1 MQGVGPGTSLG
12 GRYALRSR
20 LSHRSD
26 LEHWSAHDTTLE
38 RDVAVT
44 VFDSSHP
51 HAAAVLDAARRAA
64 GVEDPRL
71 VRILDVGTQAGAS
84 WIVEESLADAES
96 LATLLQQ
103 GPLPA
108 EEARRIA
115 GEAASALE
123 KARQR
128 GLHHLRLTPHAVL
141 RTPDGTVK
149 VSGTAIAASMDGLE
163 EPDDVAATRADTV
176 GLVALAYA
184 ALTSRWPLAALV
196 HGVEPAPRVVGGV
209 AAPSEI
215 AAGVPSDLDAL
226 CRLTLNDDSG
236 PLTPG
241 DFAVQIAPW
250 PSATVRRSGDEATLM
265 LDTAGRSRW
274 ELGGTGSTRAM
285 PVVKGAP
292 AVTAAAASASPVT
305 PGAEAAADRTAA
317 DPGRVEPTTLIA
329 REELASGSPAG
340 TTTAAGTATAAD
352 DAGGRDDRSRS
363 RAPAHRRRAP
373 AGGSAAAAARAR
385 VGTFARAAADKATE
399 RAASARS
406 NHQQR
411 DRARALARQ
420 GTPLTLPE
428 ALWVKDE
435 PIEPP
440 APLLPAST
448 AVAPT
453 HDQSRLV
460 LTVVALFVIVALG
473 IGACNVR
480 NLGNGISLSA
490 DGAPPP
496 TVTATAPAVT
506 VTPTPS
512 ASPSATATTT
522 GGGPIAIDK
531 ATGFD
536 PQGDNEE
543 RNGDAARVFDGD
555 KSTSWTSEGYATPTF
570 GGLKKGVGVLLDL
583 GQPTQVTKAV
593 LELGSKNLDVTVYA
607 APDGTL
613 DGAREIGSKSGA
625 TGTVTLDAPKGLPK
639 TDYVIVWFTSLAA
652 DGGRYRA
659 SLDEITLS

>member
-44 VFDSSHP
+44 VFDSRHP

-196 HGVEPAPRVVGGV
+196 HGVDPAPRVVGGV

-226 CRLTLNDDSG
+226 CRLTLNDDNG

-241 DFAVQIAPW
+241 DFAMQIAPW

-329 REELASGSPAG
+329 REDFAPGRPGGTATPAG
-340 TTTAAGTATAAD
+340 TTTAAAA
-352 DAGGRDDRSRS
+352 
-363 RAPAHRRRAP
+363 PRRP
-373 AGGSAAAAARAR
+373 
-385 VGTFARAAADKATE
+385 
-399 RAASARS
+399 
-406 NHQQR
+406 
-411 DRARALARQ
+411 
-420 GTPLTLPE
+420 
-428 ALWVKDE
+428 
-435 PIEPP
+435 
-440 APLLPAST
+440 
-448 AVAPT
+448 VAPGRVRPRT
-453 HDQSRLV
+453 RPPPRL
-460 LTVVALFVIVALG
+460 
-473 IGACNVR
+473 
-480 NLGNGISLSA
+480 
-490 DGAPPP
+490 PPP
-496 TVTATAPAVT
+496 TPPPRPAGARSAPSPGPP
-506 VTPTPS
+506 PTRPPS
-512 ASPSATATTT
+512 APPRPGRTTSNATVLVPSP
-522 GGGPIAIDK
+522 G
-531 ATGFD
+531 
-536 PQGDNEE
+536 
-543 RNGDAARVFDGD
+543 RAR
-555 KSTSWTSEGYATPTF
+555 
-570 GGLKKGVGVLLDL
+570 
-583 GQPTQVTKAV
+583 
-593 LELGSKNLDVTVYA
+593 
-607 APDGTL
+607 
-613 DGAREIGSKSGA
+613 R
-625 TGTVTLDAPKGLPK
+625 
-639 TDYVIVWFTSLAA
+639 
-652 DGGRYRA
+652 
-659 SLDEITLS
+659 

>member
-1 MQGVGPGTSLG
+1 VQGVGPGTSLG
-12 GRYALRSR
+12 GRYVLRSR

-26 LEHWSAHDTTLE
+26 LEHWSAHDTTLD

-44 VFDSSHP
+44 VFESAHP

-64 GVEDPRL
+64 GVEDSRL
-71 VRILDVGTQAGAS
+71 VRILDVGSQAGVS
-84 WIVEESLADAES
+84 WIVEESLAEADS

-103 GPLPA
+103 GPLPS

-141 RTPDGTVK
+141 RTQDGTVK
-149 VSGTAIAASMDGLE
+149 VSGTAIAASMDGYE
-163 EPDDVAATRADTV
+163 EPDDVAATRVDTV
-176 GLVALAYA
+176 ALVALAYA
-184 ALTSRWPLAALV
+184 ALTSRWPLPALV

-209 AAPSEI
+209 ASPSEI

-226 CRLTLNDDSG
+226 CRLTLNDDLG

-241 DFAVQIAPW
+241 DFAMQIAPW
-250 PSATVRRSGDEATLM
+250 PSSTVRRPGGEPTIV
-265 LDTAGRSRW
+265 LDTAGRSRRGRDVD
-274 ELGGTGSTRAM
+274 EPTRAM

-317 DPGRVEPTTLIA
+317 DPGRVEPTLL
-329 REELASGSPAG
+329 LAQNDMPTGQAG
-340 TTTAAGTATAAD
+340 GTTATAGAAGVGGATAIGT
-352 DAGGRDDRSRS
+352 DAGPSAGR
-363 RAPAHRRRAP
+363 
-373 AGGSAAAAARAR
+373 GR
-385 VGTFARAAADKATE
+385 VGSFARAAADKAAD
-399 RAASARS
+399 RATSARQ
-406 NHQQR
+406 NHQER
-411 DRARALARQ
+411 DRVRAVARQ

-453 HDQSRLV
+453 RDQSKLV
-460 LTVVALFVIVALG
+460 LTIVAIFVIVALG

-480 NLGNGISLSA
+480 NLGDGIALST
-490 DGAPPP
+490 DSAPRP
-496 TVTATAPAVT
+496 TVTASAPAVT

-512 ASPSATATTT
+512 ATPSASASAN
-522 GGGPIAIDK
+522 GEPIAIEK
-531 ATGFD
+531 ASGFD
-536 PQGDNEE
+536 PEGDDNE
-543 RNGDAARVFDGD
+543 RNSEAGRVFDGD
-555 KSTSWTSEGYATPTF
+555 KGTSWTSEGYATPSF

-583 GQPTQVTKAV
+583 GQPTRVSKAV
-593 LELGSKNLDVTVYA
+593 LELGGKDLDVTVYA

-613 DGAREIGSKSGA
+613 DGAREIGSRNGA
-625 TGTVTLDAPKGLPK
+625 TGTVTLTAPKDLPR
-639 TDYVIVWFTSLAA
+639 TDYVIVWFTSLAP

>member
-44 VFDSSHP
+44 VFDGAHP

-64 GVEDPRL
+64 GVEDSRL
-71 VRILDVGTQAGAS
+71 VRILDVGTAGGVS
-84 WIVEESLADAES
+84 WIVEESLASAES

-141 RTPDGTVK
+141 RTQDGTVK
-149 VSGTAIAASMDGLE
+149 VTGTAIAAGIDGFE

-176 GLVALAYA
+176 ALVALAYA
-184 ALTSRWPLAALV
+184 ALTGRWPLSAVV
-196 HGVEPAPRVVGGV
+196 HGVDPAPRVVGGV

-226 CRLTLNDDSG
+226 CRLTLNDDAG

-241 DFAVQIAPW
+241 DFATQIAPW
-250 PSATVRRSGDEATLM
+250 AASTVRPAATEPTVVLDPSA
-265 LDTAGRSRW
+265 RSRVP
-274 ELGGTGSTRAM
+274 GQAGHDRNDRRDAGPTRAM
-285 PVVKGAP
+285 PVVDGAP

-305 PGAEAAADRTAA
+305 PRADAPAAPSAGDRAGAARTQVLTT
-317 DPGRVEPTTLIA
+317 PGTDSSDIGD
-329 REELASGSPAG
+329 SGD
-340 TTTAAGTATAAD
+340 TAAGSPSG
-352 DAGGRDDRSRS
+352 AGGR
-363 RAPAHRRRAP
+363 
-373 AGGSAAAAARAR
+373 GR
-385 VGTFARAAADKATE
+385 VGSFARAAADKAADK
-399 RAASARS
+399 AASARQ
-406 NHQQR
+406 HRTDR
-411 DRARALARQ
+411 DRLRDLARQ

-435 PIEPP
+435 PVEPP
-440 APLLPAST
+440 VPLLPAST
-448 AVAPT
+448 ALAPT
-453 HDQSRLV
+453 RDQSKFV
-460 LTVVALFVIVALG
+460 LTVVAIFVVVALG

-490 DGAPPP
+490 DGAPGP
-496 TVTATAPAVT
+496 TVTASAPAVT
-506 VTPTPS
+506 VTPTPTRRRPPPRRPA
-512 ASPSATATTT
+512 ASRSRSTRPPGSTPRATTRSATPRPPGSTTATRARP
-522 GGGPIAIDK
+522 GP
-531 ATGFD
+531 
-536 PQGDNEE
+536 P
-543 RNGDAARVFDGD
+543 R
-555 KSTSWTSEGYATPTF
+555 ATP
-570 GGLKKGVGVLLDL
+570 
-583 GQPTQVTKAV
+583 
-593 LELGSKNLDVTVYA
+593 
-607 APDGTL
+607 
-613 DGAREIGSKSGA
+613 R
-625 TGTVTLDAPKGLPK
+625 
-639 TDYVIVWFTSLAA
+639 
-652 DGGRYRA
+652 RA
-659 SLDEITLS
+659 SVA

>member
-12 GRYALRSR
+12 GRYALRTR

-26 LEHWSAHDTTLE
+26 LEHWAAHDTTLE

-44 VFDSSHP
+44 VFDGGHP

-64 GVEDPRL
+64 GVEDSRL
-71 VRILDVGTQAGAS
+71 VRILDVGTAGGVS
-84 WIVEESLADAES
+84 WIIEESLASAES

-141 RTPDGTVK
+141 RTQDGTVK
-149 VSGTAIAASMDGLE
+149 VTGTAIAAGIDGYE

-176 GLVALAYA
+176 ALVALAYA
-184 ALTSRWPLAALV
+184 ALTGRWPLSSVV

-226 CRLTLNDDSG
+226 CRLTLNDDAG

-241 DFAVQIAPW
+241 DFATQIAPW
-250 PSATVRRSGDEATLM
+250 AASTVRPAATEPTVV
-265 LDTAGRSRW
+265 LDPSGRSR
-274 ELGGTGSTRAM
+274 EAGQAGRDRGDQRDAGATRAM
-285 PVVKGAP
+285 PVVAGAP

-305 PGAEAAADRTAA
+305 PGTETVAASSADRAGAARTQLLTTPARGGGDREDADVPGDGASDTAA
-317 DPGRVEPTTLIA
+317 
-329 REELASGSPAG
+329 S
-340 TTTAAGTATAAD
+340 
-352 DAGGRDDRSRS
+352 
-363 RAPAHRRRAP
+363 
-373 AGGSAAAAARAR
+373 AGGSGGRGR
-385 VGTFARAAADKATE
+385 VGSFARAAADKAADK
-399 RAASARS
+399 AASAR
-406 NHQQR
+406 QQR
-411 DRARALARQ
+411 TERERLRDLARQ

-435 PIEPP
+435 PVEPP

-448 AVAPT
+448 AMAPT
-453 HDQSRLV
+453 RDQSKFV
-460 LTVVALFVIVALG
+460 LTVVGIFVVVALG

-490 DGAPPP
+490 EGAPRP
-496 TVTATAPAVT
+496 TVTASAPAVT
-506 VTPTPS
+506 VTPTPT
-512 ASPSATATTT
+512 ATPSPSATASSA
-522 GGGPIAIDK
+522 PIAIDK
-531 ATGFD
+531 ASGFD
-536 PQGDNEE
+536 PQGDDKE
-543 RNGDAARVFDGD
+543 RNSEAARVYDGD
-555 KSTSWTSEGYATPTF
+555 KGTSWTSEGYATPSF

-607 APDGTL
+607 APGGTL
-613 DGAREIGSKSGA
+613 DGATEIGSKDGA
-625 TGTVTLDAPKGLPK
+625 TGTVTLTGPKDLPK
-639 TDYVIVWFTSLAA
+639 TDYVIVWFTSLAP
-652 DGGRYRA
+652 DGGRFRA

>member
-1 MQGVGPGTSLG
+1 VQGVGPGTSLG
-12 GRYALRSR
+12 GRYALRTR

-44 VFDSSHP
+44 VFDGGHP

-64 GVEDPRL
+64 GVEDSRL
-71 VRILDVGTQAGAS
+71 VRILDVGTAGGVS
-84 WIVEESLADAES
+84 WIIEESLASAES

-141 RTPDGTVK
+141 RTQDGTVK
-149 VSGTAIAASMDGLE
+149 VTGTAIAAGIDGYE

-176 GLVALAYA
+176 ALVALAYA
-184 ALTSRWPLAALV
+184 ALTGRWPLSAVV

-226 CRLTLNDDSG
+226 CRLTLNDDAG

-241 DFAVQIAPW
+241 DFASQIAPW
-250 PSATVRRSGDEATLM
+250 AASPVRAAATEPTVVLDPS
-265 LDTAGRSRW
+265 GRSR
-274 ELGGTGSTRAM
+274 EAGRAGHGRGHQRDAGVTRAM
-285 PVVKGAP
+285 PVVEGAP

-305 PGAEAAADRTAA
+305 PGAGTVAAAAAADRSGAARTQLLTSPGGDTGDTA
-317 DPGRVEPTTLIA
+317 
-329 REELASGSPAG
+329 ASGSPG
-340 TTTAAGTATAAD
+340 GS
-352 DAGGRDDRSRS
+352 GGR
-363 RAPAHRRRAP
+363 
-373 AGGSAAAAARAR
+373 GR
-385 VGTFARAAADKATE
+385 VGSFARAAADKAADK
-399 RAASARS
+399 AASAR
-406 NHQQR
+406 QQR
-411 DRARALARQ
+411 TERERLRDLARQ

-428 ALWVKDE
+428 ALWVRDE
-435 PIEPP
+435 PVEPP

-448 AVAPT
+448 ALAPT
-453 HDQSRLV
+453 RDQSKFV
-460 LTVVALFVIVALG
+460 LTVVAIFVVVALG

-480 NLGNGISLSA
+480 NLGDGISLSA
-490 DGAPPP
+490 DGAPGP
-496 TVTATAPAVT
+496 TVTASAPAVT
-506 VTPTPS
+506 VTPTPT
-512 ASPSATATTT
+512 ATPSPSATASNA
-522 GGGPIAIDK
+522 PIAIDK
-531 ATGFD
+531 ASGFD
-536 PQGDNEE
+536 PQGDDKE
-543 RNGDAARVFDGD
+543 RNSEAARVYDGD
-555 KSTSWTSEGYATPTF
+555 KGTSWTSEGYATPSF

-583 GQPTQVTKAV
+583 GQPTQVTEAV

-613 DGAREIGSKSGA
+613 DGATEIGSKDGA
-625 TGTVTLDAPKGLPK
+625 TGTVTLTGPKDLPK
-639 TDYVIVWFTSLAA
+639 TDYVIVWFTSLAP
-652 DGGRYRA
+652 DGGRFRA
-659 SLDEITLS
+659 SLDEITLG

>member
-12 GRYALRSR
+12 GRYALRTR

-44 VFDSSHP
+44 VFDGNHP

-64 GVEDPRL
+64 GVEDSRL
-71 VRILDVGTQAGAS
+71 VRILDVGTAGGVS
-84 WIVEESLADAES
+84 WIIEESLASAES

-141 RTPDGTVK
+141 RTQDGTVK
-149 VSGTAIAASMDGLE
+149 VTGTAIAAGIDGYE

-176 GLVALAYA
+176 ALVALAYA
-184 ALTSRWPLAALV
+184 ALTGRWPLSAVV

-226 CRLTLNDDSG
+226 CRLTLNDDAG

-241 DFAVQIAPW
+241 DFATQIAPW
-250 PSATVRRSGDEATLM
+250 AASTVRAAATEPTVVLDPSA
-265 LDTAGRSRW
+265 RSR
-274 ELGGTGSTRAM
+274 EPGRAGHDRRDAGATRAM
-285 PVVKGAP
+285 PVVEGAP
-292 AVTAAAASASPVT
+292 AVTAAAASASPVN
-305 PGAEAAADRTAA
+305 PGNETVATSSAADRPGAARTQLLTTPTGDSGGTGDTA
-317 DPGRVEPTTLIA
+317 DSLGGSGGRGRV
-329 REELASGSPAG
+329 GS
-340 TTTAAGTATAAD
+340 
-352 DAGGRDDRSRS
+352 
-363 RAPAHRRRAP
+363 
-373 AGGSAAAAARAR
+373 
-385 VGTFARAAADKATE
+385 FARAAADKAADK
-399 RAASARS
+399 AASAR
-406 NHQQR
+406 QQR
-411 DRARALARQ
+411 TEREHLRDLARR

-435 PIEPP
+435 PVEPP

-448 AVAPT
+448 ALAPT
-453 HDQSRLV
+453 HDQSKFV
-460 LTVVALFVIVALG
+460 LTVVGIFVVVALG

-490 DGAPPP
+490 ADAPRP
-496 TVTATAPAVT
+496 TVTASAPAVT
-506 VTPTPS
+506 VTPTPT
-512 ASPSATATTT
+512 ATPTPSATASSA
-522 GGGPIAIDK
+522 PIAIDK
-531 ATGFD
+531 ASGFD
-536 PQGDNEE
+536 PQGDDKE
-543 RNGDAARVFDGD
+543 RNSEAARVYDGD
-555 KSTSWTSEGYATPTF
+555 KGTSWTSEGYATPSF

-583 GQPTQVTKAV
+583 GQPTQVTQAV

-607 APDGTL
+607 SPDGTL
-613 DGAREIGSKSGA
+613 DGATEIGSKDGA
-625 TGTVTLDAPKGLPK
+625 TGTVTLTGPKDLPK
-639 TDYVIVWFTSLAA
+639 TDYVIVWFTSLAP
-652 DGGRYRA
+652 DGSRFRA
-659 SLDEITLS
+659 SLDEITLG

>member
-12 GRYALRSR
+12 GRYALRTR

-44 VFDSSHP
+44 VFDGGHP

-64 GVEDPRL
+64 GVEDSRL
-71 VRILDVGTQAGAS
+71 VRILDVGTAGGVS
-84 WIVEESLADAES
+84 WIIEESLASAES

-103 GPLPA
+103 GPLPS

-141 RTPDGTVK
+141 RTQDGTVK
-149 VSGTAIAASMDGLE
+149 VTGTAIAAGIDGYE

-176 GLVALAYA
+176 ALVALAYA
-184 ALTSRWPLAALV
+184 ALTGRWPLSAVV

-226 CRLTLNDDSG
+226 CRLTLNDDAG

-241 DFAVQIAPW
+241 DFATQIAPW
-250 PSATVRRSGDEATLM
+250 AASTVRAPATEPTIVLDPSGLSRE
-265 LDTAGRSRW
+265 AGRAGRDRGDQRQA
-274 ELGGTGSTRAM
+274 EATRAM
-285 PVVKGAP
+285 PVVEGAP

-305 PGAEAAADRTAA
+305 SGTEAVAASSATDRPGAVRTQLLTSPADDKGTGDRGDTTGS
-317 DPGRVEPTTLIA
+317 PSGSGGRGRV
-329 REELASGSPAG
+329 GS
-340 TTTAAGTATAAD
+340 
-352 DAGGRDDRSRS
+352 
-363 RAPAHRRRAP
+363 
-373 AGGSAAAAARAR
+373 
-385 VGTFARAAADKATE
+385 FARAAADKASDK
-399 RAASARS
+399 AAAAR
-406 NHQQR
+406 QQR
-411 DRARALARQ
+411 SEREHLRELARQ
-420 GTPLTLPE
+420 GTQLTLPE

-435 PIEPP
+435 PVEPP

-448 AVAPT
+448 ALAPT
-453 HDQSRLV
+453 RDQSKFV
-460 LTVVALFVIVALG
+460 LTVVGIFVVVALG

-490 DGAPPP
+490 AEAPRP
-496 TVTATAPAVT
+496 TVTASAPAVT
-506 VTPTPS
+506 VTPTPT
-512 ASPSATATTT
+512 ATPTPSATA
-522 GGGPIAIDK
+522 GGAPIAIDK
-531 ATGFD
+531 ASGFD
-536 PQGDNEE
+536 PQGDDEE
-543 RNGDAARVFDGD
+543 RNSEAARVYDGD
-555 KSTSWTSEGYATPTF
+555 KGTSWTSEGYATPSF

-613 DGAREIGSKSGA
+613 DGATEIGSKSGA
-625 TGTVTLDAPKGLPK
+625 TGTVTLTGPNNLPK
-639 TDYVIVWFTSLAA
+639 TDYVIVWFTSLAP
-652 DGGRYRA
+652 DGSRFRA